1 MRMTFIL
8 ITLFVIVFIVG
19 CDDNNNPTPKNPAFN
34 PHHRLK
40 DMIGNGVKTVMIP
53 IKRKDL
59 ILQSVDTIQKNAM
72 SYQVLKVWKSN
83 VYRKC
88 YVKVLYVNDT
98 ARVIKII
105 SKSYSTDIHLSGQMS
120 NRLELISLELDKR
133 QWDEEVTSKFSL
145 IGKIEPPY
153 RIFRLQDDDGKIR
166 CAYDTERYKPTPK
179 KSRVNGAKFENTNPK
194 PLERGKL

>member
-1 MRMTFIL
+1 MRRLTEDMPYMVSGYSIIRRVGIGVRSFLL
-8 ITLFVIVFIVG
+8 ITLYLIAFIVG
-19 CDDNNNPTPKNPAFN
+19 CDDNKTNRKISTYDLSQYP
-34 PHHRLK
+34 K
-40 DMIGNGVKTVMIP
+40 DMLGKHAIAAMIP

-105 SKSYSTDIHLSGQMS
+105 SKSYSNEIPLTGYKSKKL
-120 NRLELISLELDKR
+120 LPISLELEKR

-145 IGKIEPPY
+145 IGKITD
-153 RIFRLQDDDGKIR
+153 RSLRTFRLQDEHGKLR
-166 CAYDTERYKPTPK
+166 CAYD
-179 KSRVNGAKFENTNPK
+179 N
-194 PLERGKL
+194 

>member
-8 ITLFVIVFIVG
+8 ITLLINAFIVG

-34 PHHRLK
+34 PNNRLK

-105 SKSYSTDIHLSGQMS
+105 SKSYSTEIPLTGYKSKK
-120 NRLELISLELDKR
+120 LLPISLELEKR

-145 IGKIEPPY
+145 IGKITD
-153 RIFRLQDDDGKIR
+153 RSLRTFRLQDEHGKLR
-166 CAYDTERYKPTPK
+166 CAYDY
-179 KSRVNGAKFENTNPK
+179 
-194 PLERGKL
+194 